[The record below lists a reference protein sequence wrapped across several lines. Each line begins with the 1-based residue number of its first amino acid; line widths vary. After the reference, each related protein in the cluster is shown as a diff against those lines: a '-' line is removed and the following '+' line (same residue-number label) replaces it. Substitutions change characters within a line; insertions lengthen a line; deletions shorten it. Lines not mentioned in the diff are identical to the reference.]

1 MTALQHWFAMNGY
14 AGYVWSA
21 YGLMFFVLLGNVLLI
36 RWQRLRVGKRLR
48 AWFKR
53 ASI

>member
-1 MTALQHWFAMNGY
+1 MTALQDWFAMNGY

-21 YGLMFFVLLGNVLLI
+21 YGLMVFVLLGNVLLI
-36 RWQRLRVGKRLR
+36 RRQRLRVRMRLR

-53 ASI
+53 SSI